1 MEDEKLKIITFRN
14 SKESF
19 ISLLKQNGI
28 PFAELLPPSETN
40 KAAGEIIEILK
51 DVGAVSIVPSLAAIA
66 VQWLKAR
73 SSRKLML
80 QTKDKQVVHLEGYS
94 AKEVAGLLE
103 QANSLTVIDTKPNQ
117 AN

>member
-1 MEDEKLKIITFRN
+1 MIEERIIIITFRN

-19 ISLLKQNGI
+19 ISLLEQYGI
-28 PFAELLPPSETN
+28 AFTELLPPNGTIV
-40 KAAGEIIEILK
+40 AAGEIIEILK
-51 DVGAVSIVPSLAAIA
+51 AVGAASIFPSLATVA

-80 QTKDKQVVHLEGYS
+80 QTKDKQVIHLEGYS
-94 AKEVAGLLE
+94 AEEVAALLE
-103 QANSLTVIDTKPNQ
+103 QANSLTVIETKPNQ

>member
-1 MEDEKLKIITFRN
+1 MVEKLKIITFKN

-19 ISLLKQNGI
+19 ISLLKQKGI
-28 PFAELLPPSETN
+28 TFTELFPPTGTIM
-40 KAAGEIIEILK
+40 AAGEIIEILK
-51 DVGAVSIVPSLAAIA
+51 TVGAASIFPSLATVA

-94 AKEVAGLLE
+94 AKEVAGLIE

>member
-1 MEDEKLKIITFRN
+1 MTVEHRITFKN

-28 PFAELLPPSETN
+28 TFTELFPPSGTII
-40 KAAGEIIEILK
+40 AAGEIIEILK
-51 DVGAVSIVPSLAAIA
+51 TVGAASIIPSLATVA

-94 AKEVAGLLE
+94 AREVASLLE
-103 QANSLTVIDTKPNQ
+103 QATSLTVIDTKPNQ

>member
-1 MEDEKLKIITFRN
+1 MAEKLKIITFKN

-28 PFAELLPPSETN
+28 TFTELSPPIGTIIAS
-40 KAAGEIIEILK
+40 GEIIEILK
-51 DVGAVSIVPSLAAIA
+51 AVGAASIFPSLATVA

-94 AKEVAGLLE
+94 AKEVARLLE
-103 QANSLTVIDTKPNQ
+103 QANSLTVVDTKPNQ

>member
-1 MEDEKLKIITFRN
+1 MLEKLKIITFKN

-28 PFAELLPPSETN
+28 AFTELLPPSGTIM
-40 KAAGEIIEILK
+40 AAGEIIEILK
-51 DVGAVSIVPSLAAIA
+51 TVGAASIFPSLATVA

-94 AKEVAGLLE
+94 AKEVARLLE
-103 QANSLTVIDTKPNQ
+103 QANSLTVVDTKPNQ

>member
-1 MEDEKLKIITFRN
+1 MIEEKIKIVTFRD

-19 ISLLKQNGI
+19 LSLLDENNFLFIEQVPHPGVVM
-28 PFAELLPPSETN
+28 AT
-40 KAAGEIIEILK
+40 GEIVEILK
-51 DVGAVSIVPSLAAIA
+51 AVGAASIFPSLAAVA

-80 QTKDKQVVHLEGYS
+80 QTKDKQIVHLEGYS
-94 AKEVAGLLE
+94 VQEVAELLK
-103 QANSLTVIDTKPNQ
+103 QAESLTVIDTKSNK

>member
-1 MEDEKLKIITFRN
+1 MIDEKIKIITFRN

-19 ISLLKQNGI
+19 ISLLEQNGI
-28 PFAELLPPSETN
+28 AFTELLPPNGTIV
-40 KAAGEIIEILK
+40 AAGEIIEILK
-51 DVGAVSIVPSLAAIA
+51 AVGAASIFPSLATVA

-80 QTKDKQVVHLEGYS
+80 QTKDKQVIHLEGYS